1 VPDRIPAKADAQLK
15 KNRRIPVAG
24 SGDLQP
30 SKPKQMTER
39 LEDYSLHKKIR
50 QGKNGGLEKVAVV
63 GCGNMGQE
71 IVRTISQH
79 GIDVMYLDVSEDR
92 IREVRTEIEQ
102 RLDEIINKWG
112 LTESEKRAILSRIE
126 GTTEYDNLK
135 GSDLVI
141 ESINTRQRGTSL
153 EARKEV
159 FRKIEAVVDSDIVI
173 ASNNSTL
180 MISDLAAALQHPERA
195 VGLNF
200 ISPSGDVRIV
210 EVIRG
215 KDTNRTS
222 FEFMI
227 RFIKKLDKRPI
238 TLNESLGNVSTRLIV
253 TLINEA
259 CEVLMEGVASV
270 QCIDDTMKLGYGLQL
285 GPFELADRVGL
296 DKVQKWMDNLYFEFG
311 EQKFK
316 PAPILKRMVRANY
329 LGRKNG
335 KGFYLYEEGKIKGHL
350 VTTTEFH

>member
-1 VPDRIPAKADAQLK
+1 MP
-15 KNRRIPVAG
+15 
-24 SGDLQP
+24 
-30 SKPKQMTER
+30 ER
-39 LEDYSLHKKIR
+39 LEDYSLSKTIR
-50 QGKNGGLEKVAVV
+50 PGKEGGIQKVAVI

-71 IVRTISQH
+71 IVRIISEH
-79 GIDVMYLDVSEDR
+79 GIDVVFLDLTKERLVE
-92 IREVRTEIEQ
+92 IRKSIELK
-102 RLDEIINKWG
+102 LDDIINKWG
-112 LTESEKRAILSRIE
+112 LTKSEKRAIMSRIE
-126 GTTEYDNLK
+126 GTTDYNDIRNC
-135 GSDLVI
+135 DLVI
-141 ESINTRQRGTSL
+141 ESINSRQRGTSL

-159 FRKIEAVVDSDIVI
+159 FRKVESVMGTDIII

-180 MISDLAAALQHPERA
+180 MISDLASSLKNPERA

-200 ISPSGDVRIV
+200 ITPSSRVRIV

-215 KDTNRTS
+215 KETNDAS
-222 FEFMI
+222 FKFMI
-227 RFIKKLDKRPI
+227 RFIRMLDKRPI

-270 QCIDDTMKLGYGLQL
+270 KCIDETMKLGYGLQL

-311 EQKFK
+311 MQKFK
-316 PAPILKRMVRANY
+316 PAPILRRMVRANY
-329 LGRKNG
+329 LGRKVG
-335 KGFYLYEEGKIKGHL
+335 KGFYLYEEGQIRKHL

>member
-1 VPDRIPAKADAQLK
+1 MP
-15 KNRRIPVAG
+15 
-24 SGDLQP
+24 
-30 SKPKQMTER
+30 ER
-39 LEDYSLHKKIR
+39 LEDYSLSKQNR
-50 QGKNGGLEKVAVV
+50 QGNNGGLQRVAVI
-63 GCGNMGQE
+63 GAGNVGQE
-71 IVRTISQH
+71 IIRTISQH
-79 GIDVMYLDVSEDR
+79 GINVIYLDT
-92 IREVRTEIEQ
+92 TEN
-102 RLDEIINKWG
+102 RLKEIKESMEISLDDMINKWG
-112 LTESEKRAILSRIE
+112 LTESEKRAIMSRIV
-126 GTTEYDNLK
+126 GTTDYNDLA

-141 ESINTRQRGTSL
+141 ESINTRKRGTSL

-159 FRKIEAVVDSDIVI
+159 FRKIEPIIGKETII

-180 MISDLAAALQHPERA
+180 MISDLAVALEHPERA

-200 ISPSGDVRIV
+200 ITPSSQVRIV

-215 KDTNRTS
+215 KDTNRSS

-227 RFIKKLDKRPI
+227 RFIKMLEKRPI

-270 QCIDDTMKLGYGLQL
+270 KCIDETMKLGYGLQL
-285 GPFELADRVGL
+285 GPFELADRVGV

-311 EQKFK
+311 LQKFK
-316 PAPILKRMVRANY
+316 AAPIIKRMVRQNY
-329 LGRKNG
+329 LGRKVG
-335 KGFYLYEEGKIKGHL
+335 KGFYLYEDGQIQKHL

>member
-1 VPDRIPAKADAQLK
+1 MNHSNLNKMP
-15 KNRRIPVAG
+15 
-24 SGDLQP
+24 
-30 SKPKQMTER
+30 ER
-39 LEDYSLHKKIR
+39 LVDYSLSKEIK
-50 QGKNGGLEKVAVV
+50 QGKNGGLQKVGVI

-79 GIDVMYLDVSEDR
+79 GIDVIYLDVTEER
-92 IREVRTEIEQ
+92 VREIRVELEQ
-102 RLDEIINKWG
+102 KLDEIINKWG
-112 LTESEKRAILSRIE
+112 LTESEKRAIMSRIT
-126 GTTEYDNLK
+126 GTTDYNDLRDC
-135 GSDLVI
+135 GLVI
-141 ESINTRQRGTSL
+141 ESINTKLRGTSL
-153 EARKEV
+153 EIRKEI
-159 FRKIEAVVDSDIVI
+159 FRQVEAVVDSDIVI
-173 ASNNSTL
+173 CSNNSTL
-180 MISDLAAALQHPERA
+180 MISDLAAALKHPERA

-200 ISPSGDVRIV
+200 ITPSTSVRIV

-215 KDTNRTS
+215 KDTNRES

-227 RFIKKLDKRPI
+227 RFINKLDKRPI
-238 TLNESLGNVSTRLIV
+238 MLNESLGNVSTRLIV

-285 GPFELADRVGL
+285 GPFEMADRVGL

>member
-1 VPDRIPAKADAQLK
+1 M
-15 KNRRIPVAG
+15 RR
-24 SGDLQP
+24 
-30 SKPKQMTER
+30 
-39 LEDYSLHKKIR
+39 
-50 QGKNGGLEKVAVV
+50 
-63 GCGNMGQE
+63 
-71 IVRTISQH
+71 
-79 GIDVMYLDVSEDR
+79 
-92 IREVRTEIEQ
+92 EIEEK
-102 RLDEIINKWG
+102 LDEIINKWG
-112 LTESEKRAILSRIE
+112 LTESEKRAIMSRIE
-126 GTTEYDNLK
+126 GTTDYNDLRDC
-135 GSDLVI
+135 DLVI

-153 EARKEV
+153 EIRKEV
-159 FRKIEAVVDSDIVI
+159 FRRVEAVVAEDKVI
-173 ASNNSTL
+173 ASNNATL
-180 MISDLAAALQHPERA
+180 MISDLAASLAHPERA

-200 ISPSGDVRIV
+200 INPTANVRIV

-215 KDTNRTS
+215 KDTNRES

-227 RFIKKLDKRPI
+227 RFIKKIDKRPI

-270 QCIDDTMKLGYGLQL
+270 ACIDDTMKLGYGLQL

-335 KGFYLYEEGKIKGHL
+335 KGFYMYEEGKIKGYL

>member
-1 VPDRIPAKADAQLK
+1 MA
-15 KNRRIPVAG
+15 
-24 SGDLQP
+24 
-30 SKPKQMTER
+30 ER
-39 LEDYSLHKKIR
+39 LEDYGLSKQIR
-50 QGKNGGLEKVAVV
+50 QGKNGGLQKVAVI

-79 GIDVMYLDVSEDR
+79 GIEVVYLDQTEER
-92 IREVRTEIEQ
+92 IVEIRKSIEQ
-102 RLDEIINKWG
+102 RLDAIINKWG

-126 GTTEYDNLK
+126 GTTEYEDIRDC
-135 GSDLVI
+135 DLVI

-159 FRKIEAVVDSDIVI
+159 FRKAEEFMDDDTVI
-173 ASNNSTL
+173 ASNNATL
-180 MISDLAAALQHPERA
+180 MISDLAAALKHPERA
-195 VGLNF
+195 VGMNF
-200 ISPSGDVRIV
+200 ITPSSKVRIV

-215 KDTNRTS
+215 KDTNRAS
-222 FEFMI
+222 FEFLI
-227 RFIKKLDKRPI
+227 RFIKMLDKRPI

-259 CEVLMEGVASV
+259 CEILMEGVASV
-270 QCIDDTMKLGYGLQL
+270 KCIDETMKLGYGLQL

-311 EQKFK
+311 MQKYK
-316 PAPILKRMVRANY
+316 PAPILKRMVRSNY
-329 LGRKNG
+329 HGRKNG
-335 KGFYLYEEGKIKGHL
+335 KGFYLYEEGMIKKQL